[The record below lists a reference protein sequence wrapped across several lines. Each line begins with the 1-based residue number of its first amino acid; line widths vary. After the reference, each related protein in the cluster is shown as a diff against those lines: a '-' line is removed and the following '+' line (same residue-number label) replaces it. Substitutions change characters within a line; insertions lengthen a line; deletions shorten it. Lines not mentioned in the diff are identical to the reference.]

1 MSVLHFLV
9 VCKWEKMVVQL
20 MSLLNTSMS
29 LVSVLRSKSEPNG
42 TLLCR
47 GSFQ

>member
-1 MSVLHFLV
+1 MGVLHFLV

-20 MSLLNTSMS
+20 MSLLNTAMS
-29 LVSVLRSKSEPNG
+29 LVSVVRSKSEPDV

-47 GSFQ
+47 